1 MCTFFLLYKSDMLMY
16 MAETIFLILLLL
28 VVYGFAR
35 GSASLAP
42 WVPTKRRDY
51 VRVALLLDEL
61 KPQRFIDIGCGTA
74 GQLIYHAKNKP
85 NIHFTGIEIALP
97 LFIIAWLRSKI
108 SGCRNIHIIYGDL
121 FNYSLAEYDMIYV
134 YGYPRSIKKR
144 LSEKILKDAKIGS
157 YLVSYVFRFHELKL
171 WRSDKPQKN
180 SLALFIYKL

>member
-1 MCTFFLLYKSDMLMY
+1 MLIY

-42 WVPTKRRDY
+42 WVPTKKRDY
-51 VRVALLLDEL
+51 VRVAQLLNEL
-61 KPQRFIDIGCGTA
+61 KPKKFIDIGCGTA

-85 NIHFTGIEIALP
+85 DIHFTGIEIGLP

-121 FNYSLAEYDMIYV
+121 FNCSLVEYDMIYV

-144 LSEKILKDAKIGS
+144 LSEKILKELKSGS
-157 YLVSYVFRFHELKL
+157 YLVSYVFQFHELKL
-171 WRSDKPQKN
+171 WRTDRPDQN
-180 SLALFIYKL
+180 SLPLFIYKF